1 MTSRCGGARGIWAA
15 VWLLALAGALALSRP
30 ASAQSSA
37 AAAAP
42 GSPPPPQPYAS
53 PPPPSNGYPPPPAT
67 GYPPPPNGY
76 PPPPPYGYPP
86 PPNGHPPP
94 PPYGYPPPPRYGYAP
109 PPPPRDPPATSTHFG
124 LGYKIGNGLGF
135 VGGDVIISPLPH
147 LVLDLQ
153 ANTFSASTSSG
164 TATGYGLAPAV
175 QFYLREP
182 GVSTPY
188 FSAGYLYATLAL
200 NDVTAS
206 LNGFFVNAGYEWK
219 WTSGFGILLGGGVS
233 YFASLKATDG
243 VTTIQESG
251 GAHFN
256 LEVGFRFLFL

>member
-1 MTSRCGGARGIWAA
+1 MKSRCGWARGISG
-15 VWLLALAGALALSRP
+15 VLGLLTVTGALLLPRL
-30 ASAQSSA
+30 ASAQTPPPEGA
-37 AAAAP
+37 
-42 GSPPPPQPYAS
+42 GNPPPQPYAPA
-53 PPPPSNGYPPPPAT
+53 PPPPGGYPPPP
-67 GYPPPPNGY
+67 YGY

-86 PPNGHPPP
+86 G
-94 PPYGYPPPPRYGYAP
+94 PRYGYAP

-124 LGYKIGNGLGF
+124 IGYKIGNGLGF
-135 VGGDVIISPLPH
+135 VGGDVIVSPAPH
-147 LVLDLQ
+147 LVFDLQ

-175 QFYLREP
+175 QGYLREP

-200 NDVTAS
+200 NGVTAS
-206 LNGFFVNAGYEWK
+206 LKGFFVNAGYEWK
-219 WTSGFGILLGGGVS
+219 WTSGFGILLGGGVA

-243 VTTIQESG
+243 FTTIEENG

-256 LEVGFRFLFL
+256 LEVGFRFMFL